1 MQHMKNDMSFV
12 DKAVEG
18 KESAMQD
25 GKVSVVRTE
34 KTPNRQKRC
43 GNCNRSGHSS
53 HSHTISQVTNRPKK
67 PAGPADFRPS
77 SQQA

>member
-1 MQHMKNDMSFV
+1 MKNDMSFE

-53 HSHTISQVTNRPKK
+53 HSHTISQMTNRPKK
-67 PAGPADFRPS
+67 PAGPANFRPS